1 MLQQM
6 GGYTNKGIKFV
17 IISEKIWIT
26 EKNKL
31 SICMENTDSNMY
43 GHRICMEKTDSN
55 ISMQRLSREYS
66 NNLIRAWLNEED
78 QRKRSIKPLK
88 KIKS

>member
-26 EKNKL
+26 EK
-31 SICMENTDSNMY
+31 
-43 GHRICMEKTDSN
+43 
-55 ISMQRLSREYS
+55 
-66 NNLIRAWLNEED
+66 
-78 QRKRSIKPLK
+78 K
-88 KIKS
+88 KIKYMYGEHIQQYVNEWLRSIR

>member
-1 MLQQM
+1 MYGEHIQQYVNEWLRSIRWPTWE
-6 GGYTNKGIKFV
+6 G
-17 IISEKIWIT
+17 KIG
-26 EKNKL
+26 EDPNP
-31 SICMENTDSNMY
+31 NMY